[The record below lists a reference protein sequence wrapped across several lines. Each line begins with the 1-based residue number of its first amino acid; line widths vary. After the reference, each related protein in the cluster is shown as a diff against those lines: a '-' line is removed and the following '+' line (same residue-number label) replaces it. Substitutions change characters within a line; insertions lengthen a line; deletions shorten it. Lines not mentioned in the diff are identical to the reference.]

1 MVNYSRLADILEN
14 NKRYGL
20 TYLALFS
27 LIIAIFIFGK
37 LESDKASKKSY
48 FKYLAVV
55 AVIYLCSIF
64 TVASIIDAKVSKTF
78 RSRAIHRLANMGI
91 EVDSLEFNVEYLG
104 NLIKREYIRVYGV
117 EPSKYYVNSFI
128 DKVLSNYYN
137 NKNIDL
143 SEYSSIVKLESIEL
157 RR

>member
-1 MVNYSRLADILEN
+1 MVNYSGLADILEN

-20 TYLALFS
+20 TYLAFFS
-27 LIIAIFIFGK
+27 LIIVIFIFGK

-78 RSRAIHRLANMGI
+78 RSRVTHRLASMGI

-104 NLIKREYIRVYGV
+104 SLIKKEYIRVYGV

-143 SEYSSIVKLESIEL
+143 SEYSGIVKIESIEL

>member
-1 MVNYSRLADILEN
+1 MINYSRLADILEN

-27 LIIAIFIFGK
+27 LIIVIFIFGK

-55 AVIYLCSIF
+55 AVIYICSSL

>member
-1 MVNYSRLADILEN
+1 MVSYSRLADILEN

-27 LIIAIFIFGK
+27 LIVIIFMFGK

-55 AVIYLCSIF
+55 AVIYLCSSF
-64 TVASIIDAKVSKTF
+64 TVASIIDVKVSKTF
-78 RSRAIHRLANMGI
+78 RSRVIHRLSNMGI
-91 EVDSLEFNVEYLG
+91 EVDSLEFNVEYLD
-104 NLIKREYIRVYGV
+104 NLIRKEYSKVYGV

-143 SEYSSIVKLESIEL
+143 SEYIGIVKIESIEL

>member
-1 MVNYSRLADILEN
+1 MVSYSRLADILEN

-27 LIIAIFIFGK
+27 LVVIIFIFGK

-55 AVIYLCSIF
+55 AIIYLCSSF
-64 TVASIIDAKVSKTF
+64 TVASIIDVKVSKTF
-78 RSRAIHRLANMGI
+78 RSRVIHRLSNMNI
-91 EVDSLEFNVEYLG
+91 EVDSLEFNVEYLD
-104 NLIKREYIRVYGV
+104 NLIKREYSKVYGV

-128 DKVLSNYYN
+128 DKVLSNYYD

-143 SEYSSIVKLESIEL
+143 SEYIGIVKIESIEL

>member
-1 MVNYSRLADILEN
+1 
-14 NKRYGL
+14 
-20 TYLALFS
+20 
-27 LIIAIFIFGK
+27 
-37 LESDKASKKSY
+37 
-48 FKYLAVV
+48 
-55 AVIYLCSIF
+55 
-64 TVASIIDAKVSKTF
+64 
-78 RSRAIHRLANMGI
+78 MGI
-91 EVDSLEFNVEYLG
+91 GIDSLEFNVEYLG

>member
-27 LIIAIFIFGK
+27 LVVIIFIFGK

-55 AVIYLCSIF
+55 AVIYIF
-64 TVASIIDAKVSKTF
+64 SSLTVSSVIDVKVSKTF

-104 NLIKREYIRVYGV
+104 NLIRKEYSKVHGV

-143 SEYSSIVKLESIEL
+143 SEYCSIVKLESIEL

>member
-14 NKRYGL
+14 NKRYVL

-27 LIIAIFIFGK
+27 LIIVIFIFGK

-48 FKYLAVV
+48 IKYLAVV

-64 TVASIIDAKVSKTF
+64 TIASIIDAKVSKTF
-78 RSRAIHRLANMGI
+78 RSRVTHRLASMGI

-104 NLIKREYIRVYGV
+104 SLIKKEYIRAYGV

-143 SEYSSIVKLESIEL
+143 SEYSGIVKIESIEL

>member
-27 LIIAIFIFGK
+27 LIIVIFIFGK
-37 LESDKASKKSY
+37 LESDKDSKKSY
-48 FKYLAVV
+48 FKYLAVI
-55 AVIYLCSIF
+55 AVIYLCSSF
-64 TVASIIDAKVSKTF
+64 TVASIIDTKVSKTF

-91 EVDSLEFNVEYLG
+91 GVDSLEFNVEYLG
-104 NLIKREYIRVYGV
+104 NLIKREYSRVYGV

>member
-27 LIIAIFIFGK
+27 LIIVIFIFGK

-48 FKYLAVV
+48 IKYLAVV

-64 TVASIIDAKVSKTF
+64 TVSSIIDAKVSKTF
-78 RSRAIHRLANMGI
+78 RSRVTHRLASMGI
-91 EVDSLEFNVEYLG
+91 EVDNLEFNVEYLG
-104 NLIKREYIRVYGV
+104 SLIKKEYIRVYGV

-143 SEYSSIVKLESIEL
+143 SEYSGIVKLESIEL

>member
-1 MVNYSRLADILEN
+1 VVSYSRLADILEN

-27 LIIAIFIFGK
+27 LVVIIFIFGK

-55 AVIYLCSIF
+55 AIIYLCSSF
-64 TVASIIDAKVSKTF
+64 TVASIIDVKVSKTF
-78 RSRAIHRLANMGI
+78 RSRVIHRLSNMNI
-91 EVDSLEFNVEYLG
+91 EVDSLEFNVEYLD
-104 NLIKREYIRVYGV
+104 NLIKREYSKVYGV

-128 DKVLSNYYN
+128 DKVLSNYYD

-143 SEYSSIVKLESIEL
+143 SEYIGIVKIESIEL